1 MALLEDVLGGWTG
14 GVLVGLGAAVVA
26 PSIFPAAGSIL
37 RPVAKTLLKGGLVV
51 TDSVRGVVAEAS
63 EHVNDLVAEVRA
75 ESDTRAN
82 RARAERRAAP
92 SPLHQP
98 H

>member
-1 MALLEDVLGGWTG
+1 M
-14 GVLVGLGAAVVA
+14 GLY
-26 PSIFPAAGSIL
+26 PRQLFKTIFPAAGSIL